1 MTRPEPAT
9 PAERLLDLLAR
20 ADALA
25 GTVAS
30 AIAAGSDDDLA
41 ALLDERAEVVDEI
54 VRCLPQVGTG
64 LTDPQL
70 ARALDESCEIGERVQ
85 QLAALTRQQVQATL
99 AGMDARQ
106 QASDEYTAARST
118 GAFSVI
124 V

>member
-1 MTRPEPAT
+1 VTRPEPAT
-9 PAERLLDLLAR
+9 PVEQLLDLLAR

-25 GTVAS
+25 GMVAS
-30 AIAAGSDDDLA
+30 AIAAGTDDDLA
-41 ALLDERAEVVDEI
+41 ALLDERAAVVDEI
-54 VRCLPQVGTG
+54 VRCLPLVGTG
-64 LTDPQL
+64 LGDPLL
-70 ARALDESCEIGERVQ
+70 ARALDETCEIGERVQ

-106 QASDEYTAARST
+106 QATDEYTSARNT